1 MWDIE
6 ASLYTFSLNFFMSKR
21 VVPGLRPA
29 LAAPPE
35 IRFAPAAR
43 DSSAGETDR
52 SERPIPGRGPS
63 AGRHHNAD
71 RQPIKSCY

>member
-1 MWDIE
+1 
-6 ASLYTFSLNFFMSKR
+6 MSKH

-43 DSSAGETDR
+43 GSSEGETDR
-52 SERPIPGRGPS
+52 SDGQFQVAVPLWDDIITQTDSQSRDVTNKTNQTK
-63 AGRHHNAD
+63 HFLTV
-71 RQPIKSCY
+71 C